1 MSFRPL
7 FVSVAT
13 LAFASS
19 VSFVA
24 SADECTGWFCDETP
38 KSPEG
43 DDKAADP
50 APGGDLGSVTIPGL
64 DGGILSGTITEIVP
78 GDHLTLKLPSG
89 ELKTLKWGELLQ
101 LQISGKIV
109 IGGGGSV
116 SAPAPAPKAPPPPS
130 TVVITPPPPKYVP
143 PAPPPT
149 PVYAPPDDSD
159 GEYVAPRDSFKERWT
174 LGLGLSLMS
183 PNDRATFVK
192 HGPLMRDYVGGG
204 TGFEASLGY
213 RFSPSWTTYGFY
225 EYARFRTGPQN
236 GDVDSSIKS
245 SLLGLGLRANTN
257 PDGPLGFFFD
267 MGFGYRWMTVP
278 GAATAIAGST
288 PTSNDAQLAG
298 WEYLRLGAGLSLN
311 SSKHVRW
318 HVAVVGSAG
327 SFSKL
332 KQPGGGCAGGGN
344 DGCDDIPEESR
355 GSYAFGGLTFG
366 GQFDL

>member
-7 FVSVAT
+7 LVSVAT

-19 VSFVA
+19 VTFVA

-38 KSPEG
+38 KAPDG
-43 DDKAADP
+43 DAKDDSKP
-50 APGGDLGSVTIPGL
+50 GDLGTATIPGL

-78 GDHLTLKLPSG
+78 GDHLTLKLPNG

-109 IGGGGSV
+109 IGGGV
-116 SAPAPAPKAPPPPS
+116 SAPPPPPKAPPPPA
-130 TVVITPPPPKYVP
+130 TVVIAPPPPKYVSP
-143 PAPPPT
+143 PPPPT
-149 PVYAPPDDSD
+149 SVYAPPDDSD
-159 GEYVAPRDSFKERWT
+159 GESVAPHDSFKERWT

-192 HGPLMRDYVGGG
+192 RGPLLKDYVGSG

-225 EYARFRTGPQN
+225 EYARYRTGPQN
-236 GDVDSSIKS
+236 GDVDNSTKS

-278 GAATAIAGST
+278 GAASAITGGTRAAG
-288 PTSNDAQLAG
+288 DAELAG

-332 KQPGGGCAGGGN
+332 KQPSGGCVGGGSDSCE
-344 DGCDDIPEESR
+344 DIPEDSR